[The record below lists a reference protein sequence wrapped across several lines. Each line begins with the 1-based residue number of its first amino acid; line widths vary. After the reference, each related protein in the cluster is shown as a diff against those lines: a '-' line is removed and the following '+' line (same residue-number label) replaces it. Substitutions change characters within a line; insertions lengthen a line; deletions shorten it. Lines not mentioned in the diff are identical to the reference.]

1 VFVDTNFRP
10 FKSQHTAV
18 AITAP
23 STPARIRFVIGLE
36 NGVLQ
41 FNGLAFSFK
50 GVIDGLLPRC
60 LTGILRKN
68 TPLKKR
74 EISPLTRPSG
84 AIMFALCLNSEGEKF
99 HWGLNITTGCFLAA
113 VVFLEL
119 TETFFSANDC

>member
-1 VFVDTNFRP
+1 M
-10 FKSQHTAV
+10 
-18 AITAP
+18 
-23 STPARIRFVIGLE
+23 
-36 NGVLQ
+36 Q
-41 FNGLAFSFK
+41 FTCLALSLME
-50 GVIDGLLPRC
+50 ISNGLLPRY

-74 EISPLTRPSG
+74 EISPLTCPSG
-84 AIMFALCLNSEGEKF
+84 ATMFALCLNSEGEKF